1 MLLSA
6 KLLQRAGR
14 VFKRTYGSSSS
25 QYSGIIDQH
34 NVVRSPFECPNIPET
49 NLAAFI
55 TDRFTSYDKQIAFV
69 DGITGREVSYS
80 QLIDTS
86 SRLSSG
92 LRRVGLQKGDVLAA
106 CLPNSIEYANL
117 YLGTMAAGGI
127 VSTVNPAYSPSE
139 LGYQFKNSNAKYVAT
154 TAALLSCVR
163 EAAQEVG
170 SIEKIIVVE
179 EGHSPSSNLLSI
191 KSLFEDTGSQY
202 KIETVDSKED
212 IAILPYSS
220 GTTGFPKGVMLTHY
234 NVIANCCQLDH
245 PDVLGVNTG
254 EVFMS
259 LLPFFHIYGIVVL
272 LFSGL
277 HKGAKQ
283 IVLPKFEPKMFLQ
296 SIEAHQIESAF
307 LVPPLV
313 LFLSKHEDVSKYD
326 LSSLKRI
333 TCGAAP
339 LGSEV
344 VQRAHERTGVDLIR
358 QAYGLTETS
367 PATHTMPIALG
378 MEKPGSVGLPLP
390 SIGCRVVD
398 IDTGVSLGPN
408 KEGEILIEGPNVMK
422 GYLNKPE
429 ATRECIDKDGRF
441 HTGDIGYYDE
451 EGHFFITD
459 RLKELIKVKGF
470 QVAPAELEA
479 LLQHHP
485 EILDAA
491 VIGVPHERLGEAPKA
506 FVVRKSPSLN
516 ENDVQKF
523 VEKNISQTKWLEGG
537 VEFVDQVP
545 KSPSGKILR
554 RNLRSS

>member
-1 MLLSA
+1 MSRVFLNA
-6 KLLQRAGR
+6 RLLQRAGR
-14 VFKRTYGSSSS
+14 VFKRTYGSASSP
-25 QYSGIIDQH
+25 YSGLIDKH
-34 NVVRSPFECPNIPET
+34 NVVRSPFECSNIPET

-55 TDRFTSYDKQIAFV
+55 TDRFTLYDKQIAFV

-106 CLPNSIEYANL
+106 CLPNSIEYANIF
-117 YLGTMAAGGI
+117 LGTMAAGGI

-154 TAALLSCVR
+154 TAALLSCVQ
-163 EAAQEVG
+163 EAAQQAG
-170 SIEKIIVVE
+170 SIEKIIVME
-179 EGHSPSSNLLSI
+179 EGHSSSSNLLSI

-202 KIETVDSKED
+202 KIETVNSKED
-212 IAILPYSS
+212 IAVLPYSS

-234 NVIANCCQLDH
+234 NLIANCCQLDH

-254 EVFMS
+254 EVYMS
-259 LLPFFHIYGIVVL
+259 ILPFFHIYGMVVL
-272 LFSGL
+272 LFTGL

-283 IVLPKFEPKMFLQ
+283 IVLPKFEPEVFLR
-296 SIEAHQIESAF
+296 SIETHQIESAY

-344 VQRAHERTGVDLIR
+344 VQGAHARTGVDLIR

-367 PATHTMPIALG
+367 PVTHTMPIALG

-390 SIGCRVVD
+390 SVGCRVVD

-408 KEGEILIEGPNVMK
+408 KEGEIVIEGPNVMK

-429 ATRECIDKDGRF
+429 ATRECIDEDGRF

-506 FVVRKSPSLN
+506 FVVRKSPSLR
-516 ENDVQKF
+516 ESDVQKF

-545 KSPSGKILR
+545 KSPSGR
-554 RNLRSS
+554 F